1 MRKSK
6 WLALGV
12 AFAFAGV
19 NFTKLEPVKA
29 NPALL
34 APAAPLCA
42 TGVGT
47 VVCAVVGAVTIG
59 GIVYYVV
66 NQGGKKKVID
76 HQGNTLMNIEDF
88 VVKRDEDDGR
98 EYVEV
103 NTIEECKLVK
113 PAIGR
118 DVQNWKLKNG
128 KVRCMLFGVD
138 K

>member
-1 MRKSK
+1 MCNGSWNRR
-6 WLALGV
+6 
-12 AFAFAGV
+12 
-19 NFTKLEPVKA
+19 
-29 NPALL
+29 
-34 APAAPLCA
+34 LCCF
-42 TGVGT
+42 GSRNDW
-47 VVCAVVGAVTIG
+47 

-66 NQGGKKKVID
+66 KQGGKKKVID

-88 VVKRDEDDGR
+88 VVKRDEEDGR

-128 KVRCMLFGVD
+128 KVRCMLFPN

>member
-1 MRKSK
+1 MRKAK
-6 WLALGV
+6 WLTISIAAVVG
-12 AFAFAGV
+12 
-19 NFTKLEPVKA
+19 FTSFNKLDSANA
-29 NPALL
+29 NPAL

-42 TGVGT
+42 TGVGI

-66 NQGGKKKVID
+66 KQGGEKKVID

-128 KVRCMLFGVD
+128 KVRCMLFPVD